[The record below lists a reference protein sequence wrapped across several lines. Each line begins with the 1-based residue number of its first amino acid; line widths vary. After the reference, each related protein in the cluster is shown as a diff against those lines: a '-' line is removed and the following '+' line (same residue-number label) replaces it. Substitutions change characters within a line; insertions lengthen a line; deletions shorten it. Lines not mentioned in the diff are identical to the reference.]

1 MSNKS
6 FIVSAAS
13 NSFAASLDYVVAT
26 KIWEK
31 FDESCLIQQKLTFT
45 QEEVVNIYIVYE
57 ISVWPRQVD
66 SVSKFFISC
75 C

>member
-13 NSFAASLDYVVAT
+13 NSFAPSLDYVVTT

-31 FDESCLIQQKLTFT
+31 FDESCLIQQKLTFYSRRSGEYLYCLWDKCVAT
-45 QEEVVNIYIVYE
+45 TG
-57 ISVWPRQVD
+57 WL
-66 SVSKFFISC
+66 C
-75 C
+75 